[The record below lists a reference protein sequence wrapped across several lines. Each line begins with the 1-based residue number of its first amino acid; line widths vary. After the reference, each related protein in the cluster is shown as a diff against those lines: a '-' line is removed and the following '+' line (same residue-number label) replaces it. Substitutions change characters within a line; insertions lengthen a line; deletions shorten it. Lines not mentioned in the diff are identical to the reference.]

1 MSFMNHFLPL
11 LTLVA
16 LASPVA
22 AQSSLEL
29 FAPPSQAAQAGIG
42 LDATAIRSRLVNVN
56 LDLLRDG
63 QASNVQLNL
72 FDGLALTAE
81 FDHLQPAYANG
92 VVWMGSVAGHP
103 DSHAMFSMID
113 DMVSAFISFDDQAY
127 SITSAGN
134 DVFWIHQVDR
144 SAGPECGTDD
154 SFGVH
159 LPSEVNPAS
168 NTRGNLTEI
177 DVMVVYTT
185 VAKNL
190 MGGTTS
196 TNSKINLAMAKTNA
210 SFLDSG
216 VDQEVRL
223 VHTAEMVGYNEPGS
237 FNQILQDLQGTNDGK
252 MDNVHSLRTQYGA
265 DCVSLLCMNT
275 QYCGLAYL
283 MTNVS
288 SSFRS
293 WAFSVVNYSCM
304 QNSQTLAHELGHN
317 MGSNHDPQNASSGAY
332 SYSFGFRTSNNQ
344 YRTIMAYSPGSEI
357 DRWSGPNVSYNGFTM
372 GNSSQNNVR
381 SLNNTAATVA
391 SWKPTVGSNGPS
403 LQVPSLTAGQ
413 LATFTMVDCVPNGSG
428 FIYYSTTGSGPYMT
442 AYGLADLSPPLR
454 LLPTV
459 YQNSNGV
466 GTVTVRVPS
475 RGSGVTAWLQGLDL
489 TSGLWTDN
497 VQTTVL

>member
-1 MSFMNHFLPL
+1 MKTLSL
-11 LTLVA
+11 LTLMA

-29 FAPPSQAAQAGIG
+29 FAPASHAAQPGIG
-42 LDATAIRSRLVNVN
+42 LDASATRSHLVDVN

-63 QASNVQLNL
+63 QVPQVQLNL
-72 FDGLALTAE
+72 FADLDLVAQ

-92 VVWMGSVAGHP
+92 VVWMGSLVGHP
-103 DSHAMFSMID
+103 DSHAMFSMLEG
-113 DMVSAFISFDDQAY
+113 MMSAFISFDDQAY

-134 DVFWIHQVDR
+134 DVYWIHEVDR
-144 SAGPECGTDD
+144 SAGPECGNDA
-154 SFGVH
+154 SFEIH
-159 LPSEVNPAS
+159 LPTEENPS
-168 NTRGNLTEI
+168 NGSRATLTEI

-185 VAKNL
+185 AAKNL

-196 TNSKINLAMAKTNA
+196 TKSKINLAMAKTNA

-223 VHTAEMVGYNEPGS
+223 VHTEEMVGYSEPSS
-237 FNQILQDLQGTNDGK
+237 FNQMLQDLQRNNDGK
-252 MDNVHSLRTQYGA
+252 MDNVHALRTQYGA

-288 SSFRS
+288 TSFRT

-317 MGSNHDPQNASSGAY
+317 MGSNHDPQNASTGAY
-332 SYSFGFRTSNNQ
+332 SYSFGFRTSNNAL
-344 YRTIMAYSPGSEI
+344 RTIMAYSPGSEI
-357 DRWSGPNVSYNGFTM
+357 DRWSGPNVSYNGYTM
-372 GNSSQNNVR
+372 GTSSQDNVR

-391 SWKPTVGSNGPS
+391 AWKPTVGGSGPS
-403 LQVPSLTAGQ
+403 LLVPTLTAGQ
-413 LATFTMVDCVPNGSG
+413 LATFTLVDCEPNGSG
-428 FIYYSTTGSGPYMT
+428 FIYYSTTGTGPYMT
-442 AYGLADLSPPLR
+442 SYGLADLSPPLH
-454 LLPTV
+454 LLPMV
-459 YQNSNGV
+459 FQDSNGT

-475 RGSGVTAWLQGLDL
+475 RGAGVTAWLQGLDL
-489 TSGLWTDN
+489 TSGLWTSN

>member
-1 MSFMNHFLPL
+1 MIPVITILS
-11 LTLVA
+11 LVA
-16 LASPVA
+16 LSGPAA

-29 FAPPSQAAQAGIG
+29 FSAPSQAAQPGVG
-42 LDATAIRSRLVNVN
+42 LDATALRSRLVNVN

-63 QASNVQLNL
+63 QAPQVQMNL
-72 FDGLALTAE
+72 FDDVQLVAD
-81 FDHLQPAYANG
+81 FNYLQPAYADG
-92 VVWMGSVAGHP
+92 VVWMGSLQGYP
-103 DSHAMFSMID
+103 DSRVMFSMID

-127 SITSAGN
+127 SLTSAGN
-134 DVFWIHQVDR
+134 NVFWIHQVDR
-144 SAGPECGTDD
+144 SAGPECGTDA

-159 LPSEVNPAS
+159 LPTEVTPPSAS
-168 NTRGNLTEI
+168 RGSITEI

-185 VAKNL
+185 PAKNL
-190 MGGTTS
+190 MGGATS

-210 SFLDSG
+210 AFADSG
-216 VDQEVRL
+216 VNQEVRL
-223 VHTAEMVGYNEPGS
+223 VHTEEMVGYNEPSS
-237 FNQILQDLQGTNDGK
+237 FNQMLQDLQRNNDGK

-265 DCVSLLCMNT
+265 DCVSLLCMNS

-288 SSFRS
+288 ASFRS

-317 MGSNHDPQNASSGAY
+317 FGSNHDPQNASSGAY

-344 YRTIMAYSPGSEI
+344 YRTIMAYWPGTEI
-357 DRWSGPNVSYNGFTM
+357 DRWSGPNVSYNGYTM
-372 GNSSQNNVR
+372 GNSSQDNVR
-381 SLNNTAATVA
+381 SLNNTASTAA
-391 SWKPTVGSNGPS
+391 SWKPTVGGNGPV
-403 LQVPSLTAGQ
+403 LQVPTLTAGQ
-413 LATFTMVDCVPNGSG
+413 LATFTLTDCAPNGSA

-442 AYGLADLSPPLR
+442 SYGMADLSPPLK

-466 GTVTVRVPS
+466 GTITVRVPS
-475 RGSGVTAWLQGLDL
+475 RGAGVTAWLQGLDL